1 MLVSYLNGECL
12 ESTIYAGPKIKIVSD
27 QPDIANPQ
35 DILLFRLNIVS
46 GQANLFNIPNLNWP
60 DFIAK

>member
-46 GQANLFNIPNLNWP
+46 GQANLFNIPNLN
-60 DFIAK
+60 